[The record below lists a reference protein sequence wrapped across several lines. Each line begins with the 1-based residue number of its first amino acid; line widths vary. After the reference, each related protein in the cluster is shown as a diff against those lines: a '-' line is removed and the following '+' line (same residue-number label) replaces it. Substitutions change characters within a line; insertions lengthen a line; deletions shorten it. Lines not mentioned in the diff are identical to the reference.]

1 MKISIQLLNKEYEV
15 LNEFSL
21 ISYRSFEKYSLFSI
35 FKYKIIYVL
44 CQLQFLQNDEM
55 MSNYLL
61 TNFLTYY
68 NVMWTSNN
76 KEKRD
81 IIRLW
86 FEPNGKYILAKNWQ

>member
-1 MKISIQLLNKEYEV
+1 MS
-15 LNEFSL
+15 NEFAL
-21 ISYRSFEKYSLFSI
+21 MLYRIFKRYSLFSI
-35 FKYKIIYVL
+35 STYRIIYVL

-55 MSNYLL
+55 TSNYLL
-61 TNFLTYY
+61 KSFLTYY

-86 FEPNGKYILAKNWQ
+86 FEPNGKYIFVKYWQ